1 MERLTR
7 LGTVIAAFFACFL
20 AAGTGVAATGEQL
33 CRQLEAELA
42 AASSVGDAPP
52 YGNTTRQWPSNTRS
66 CGRRIAGPRCRLWVF
81 AVEIRPWPLR
91 LAQCHDPRMERN
103 LEALWSKRT
112 ELAETS
118 NAPTVRARLLAS
130 LEGNGCRDGTEPPLQ
145 VLPPME
151 DAGLNPSPLE
161 QMLDDGTEQQD
172 IPEEHILRDPRRRD
186 RSRPI
191 ERTRHVRRRSGALRP
206 ALPRQHHHAGRRLD
220 VSPDEAASARRAQGQ
235 GRRASVPSR
244 PRRGNRSAS
253 SGPEESPV
261 RATLNGMNNALPLRP
276 VFSLT

>member
-52 YGNTTRQWPSNTRS
+52 YGEYDKAMAIQHSELRKAHQQARDAGCGSSRS
-66 CGRRIAGPRCRLWVF
+66 KSGRGRCGSLNVMI
-81 AVEIRPWPLR
+81 
-91 LAQCHDPRMERN
+91 QRMERN

-172 IPEEHILRDPRRRD
+172 IPEEHILRDPRRVTVPG
-186 RSRPI
+186 RSKEPGTSGGDQEPSARPYPGSI
-191 ERTRHVRRRSGALRP
+191 TTLG
-206 ALPRQHHHAGRRLD
+206 
-220 VSPDEAASARRAQGQ
+220 AAST
-235 GRRASVPSR
+235 
-244 PRRGNRSAS
+244 SAPTKLPPP
-253 SGPEESPV
+253 GERKV
-261 RATLNGMNNALPLRP
+261 RVVGP
-276 VFSLT
+276 VFLPDREGAIDPRAPGPKKAR